1 MLVEAVVAVL
11 SVFVTSAFS
20 KCSRR
25 AWLLLRG
32 TEQIRGQ

>member
-1 MLVEAVVAVL
+1 MLVEAVVAGL

-20 KCSRR
+20 KCSRS

-32 TEQIRGQ
+32 MELI